1 MELVSVPA
9 FWADKLI
16 ASTLLTGL
24 IYMGFC
30 LRKDFRWWFFIGS
43 FSIFLFLFGI
53 VRIVLLFIFYHGLFA
68 DLTVFQIFYAL
79 IDGVRFDACATATL
93 SGVCALC
100 FLIPLAN
107 KTYYKVMT
115 WLITGL
121 WILALWASVGDMI
134 YFSFV
139 KRHTGSELWLA
150 IYDVDLLVSLVRS
163 RYIWLIAILIVLSGL
178 VVWGMIKLLNTCYHR
193 PQYAR
198 WKYGVCIL
206 LGSVCLFFAF
216 RGHFGFR
223 FRPLT
228 VVDAYEDGNIIR
240 GNLALNGVFCMY
252 KSLSKRYASLPDAV
266 PADEALDRSKS
277 LLTSSQ
283 ENFVSAEYPL
293 LRQRVQFNGKG
304 KQYNVVVLLLESW
317 QYRYTDAL
325 AGTHYGATPFLDEL
339 IRQSLVFDNFYASG
353 QRSIHG
359 AGTIMT
365 GVAQIAG
372 LPYFSLG
379 LEAYHFTG
387 LAQLLK
393 QKGYETIF
401 AQPSEWNSAK
411 VGMVAQLAG
420 FDEVYGRE
428 SMTSLLNYT
437 SPGTILDYEALQFL
451 ANKLRGRKQ
460 PFLAF
465 FFSLATHPPF
475 NKFHPDFA
483 RFSWE
488 GEDKGYLNALN
499 YMDWSI
505 GQFIQT
511 LKEQGQY
518 EHTIFVV
525 LADHTLGCG
534 ESRGDFY
541 TRFHIPLFIH
551 APGLLPA
558 KRSQIL
564 GSQADIL
571 PTIIDLLNVDI
582 PYVAMGNS
590 LLDNTAAHFVFSSQD
605 GRILEWLRPEGQ
617 LEYVGNKRIDVSEA
631 GVLPESEERNLLAL
645 NRIVYELLRTDR
657 WAPQNP

>member
-16 ASTLLTGL
+16 ASAFLMGL
-24 IYMGFC
+24 IYMGFR

-43 FSIFLFLFGI
+43 FFIFLFLFGI
-53 VRIVLLFIFYHGLFA
+53 IRIVLLFIFYNGLFA
-68 DLTVFQIFYAL
+68 DLTALQILYAF
-79 IDGVRFDACATATL
+79 IDGIRFDACATATL
-93 SGVCALC
+93 SGVCSLC
-100 FLIPLAN
+100 FLIPLVS
-107 KTYYKVMT
+107 KTYYKVVT
-115 WLITGL
+115 WLIAGA
-121 WILALWASVGDMI
+121 WSLALWASVGDII

-150 IYDVDLLVSLVRS
+150 IYDVDLLVSLVCS
-163 RYIWLIAILIVLSGL
+163 RYIWLIAILIVLSVL
-178 VVWGMIKLLNTCYHR
+178 IVWGMSKLLNTYYHR

-252 KSLSKRYASLPDAV
+252 KSLSKRYAPLPDAV
-266 PADEALDRSKS
+266 AVDEALERSRQI
-277 LLTSSQ
+277 LASSQ
-283 ENFVSAEYPL
+283 EKFISQEFPL
-293 LRQRVQFNGKG
+293 LRQREQFNVKG
-304 KQYNVVVLLLESW
+304 KQYNLVVLLLESW
-317 QYRYTDAL
+317 QYRYTDSL

-339 IRQSLVFDNFYASG
+339 INQSLVFDNFYASG

-359 AGTIMT
+359 AGSVMT
-365 GVAQIAG
+365 GVAQLAG

-379 LEAYHFTG
+379 LEEYHFTG

-411 VGMVAQLAG
+411 VGTVAQLAG
-420 FDEVYGRE
+420 FDEIYGRE
-428 SMTSLLNYT
+428 SITSRLDYMR
-437 SPGTILDYEALQFL
+437 PGTILDYDALQFL
-451 ANKLRGRKQ
+451 AEKLRGRKR

-475 NKFHPDFA
+475 GKVHDNFNRFA
-483 RFSWE
+483 WDA
-488 GEDKGYLNALN
+488 EDRGYLNALN

-505 GQFIQT
+505 GQFIKQ

-518 EHTIFVV
+518 DNTIFVV

-534 ESRGDFY
+534 ESSGDFY

-551 APGLLPA
+551 APGLLSA
-558 KRSQIL
+558 QHMQTL
-564 GSQADIL
+564 GSQVDVL
-571 PTIIDLLNVDI
+571 PTIVDLLNIDI
-582 PYVAMGNS
+582 PYAAMGTS
-590 LLDNTAAHFVFSSQD
+590 LLDRSVSRFGFSSQD

-617 LEYVGNKRIDVSEA
+617 LEYVGNKRIDVGEA
-631 GVLPESEERNLLAL
+631 EVLPEGEERNLLAL
-645 NRIVYELLRTDR
+645 NRSVYELLRTDR
-657 WAPQNP
+657 WAPQE